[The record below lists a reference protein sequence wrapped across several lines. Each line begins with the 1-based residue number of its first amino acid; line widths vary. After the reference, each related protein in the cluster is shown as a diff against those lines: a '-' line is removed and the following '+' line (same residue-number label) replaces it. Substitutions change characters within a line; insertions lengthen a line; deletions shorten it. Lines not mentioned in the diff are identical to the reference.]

1 MAPHTKLFEC
11 LRDGVEDN
19 RAKALQEID
28 AVITSLDASIRTLR
42 DNDTTADNQ
51 YLQELKNSRSKVLDE
66 RKKAVREFDK
76 ALSTMEQKQRDSLQ
90 QILDGLKQS

>member
-1 MAPHTKLFEC
+1 VAPHTKLFEC